1 MKILFEEY
9 RYKPEELPSLEGI
22 DPIELKDGGV
32 KLPYV
37 GYYYDVA
44 SAETIFI
51 LPKVFIIDKDVDSPA
66 FKRYKPETLCKSQ
79 SEQGS
84 LSADDQAFLFSLS
97 AWLYQ
102 AIALF
107 NERHPSNEI
116 TSPRSLAGVVGHKG
130 KDDVTLLDHVLSL
143 LRFNR
148 EHQSLFTYIATIK
161 HTGQHRIHWTKTIRT
176 TTPLVKGKTPYY
188 LECRTKDKT
197 IDYDEEL
204 ICFFYSTLDYLRQN
218 YHFVVQRHLNYK
230 TEKPHRI
237 ANMIECGK
245 GTRYLRKIRGKYFK
259 DELVQLWNLLYAF
272 YERAEE
278 VAQKRVPNERLLVR
292 NFNIVFEDMIDCL
305 IGESELPKG
314 LKEQKDGKI
323 IDHIYRDKSLVDD
336 DDIYF
341 IGDSKYYKEGSS
353 FDENSRYKQITYA
366 KNVIQYN
373 IDLFNRG
380 AKSEYL
386 RYRDELTEGY
396 NPTPNFFIRG
406 FIDPRDLSYADS
418 KLKME
423 GKGHYSYH
431 FENRLFDRDTLLV
444 LTYNINFL
452 YVLSA
457 YVQSRGYSTSVDR
470 FLRDQFRQDII
481 VAYQK
486 KYDFY
491 QIELEGIS
499 REEFVASNFKLL
511 IGKMF
516 QTKEGKLILALEKNN
531 EESKLI
537 ERLFLLEKT
546 ISRQK
551 DRPEETWNALILHRS
566 RASCH
571 RASNQPIAPLDE

>member
-9 RYKPEELPSLEGI
+9 KYKPEELPSLEGI
-22 DPIELKDGGV
+22 DPIELKDGGG

-37 GYYYDVA
+37 GYYYDVS

-51 LPKVFIIDKDVDSPA
+51 LPKVFIVDSLA
-66 FKRYKPETLCKSQ
+66 FNRYKPELLCKSQ
-79 SEQGS
+79 SEKES

-116 TSPRSLAGVVGHKG
+116 TSQRSLAGVVGHKG
-130 KDDVTLLDHVLSL
+130 KDGVTLLDHVLSL

-148 EHQSLFTYIATIK
+148 EHQSLFTYIATIS

-188 LECRTKDKT
+188 LECSTKDKA
-197 IDYDEEL
+197 IDYEEEL
-204 ICFFYSTLDYLRQN
+204 ICFFYSTLDYLKQN

-259 DELVQLWNLLYAF
+259 DELVQLWTLLYAF

-341 IGDSKYYKEGSS
+341 IGDSKYYKEGNS

-373 IDLFNRG
+373 IDLFNRRER
-380 AKSEYL
+380 SEYL

-406 FIDPRDLSYADS
+406 FVDPEDLSYADS
-418 KLKME
+418 KLKKE
-423 GKGHYSYH
+423 GEEHYSYH
-431 FENRLFDRDTLLV
+431 FKNRLFDRDTLLV
-444 LTYNINFL
+444 LTYDINFL

-457 YVQSRGYSTSVDR
+457 YVQSRGYNTSVDR
-470 FLRDQFRQDII
+470 FLRDKFRQDII
-481 VAYQK
+481 AAYQS

-491 QIELEGIS
+491 QIELEENSIEG
-499 REEFVASNFKLL
+499 FVASNFKLL

-516 QTKEGKLILALEKNN
+516 QTKEGKLILALEKDNQEN
-531 EESKLI
+531 KESKLI
-537 ERLFLLEKT
+537 KRLSLLEK
-546 ISRQK
+546 IVSLQMIDLK
-551 DRPEETWNALILHRS
+551 YLGSH
-566 RASCH
+566 
-571 RASNQPIAPLDE
+571 

>member
-9 RYKPEELPSLEGI
+9 KYKPEELPSLEGI

-51 LPKVFIIDKDVDSPA
+51 LPKVLIIDKDVDSPA

-116 TSPRSLAGVVGHKG
+116 TSQRSLAGVVGHKG
-130 KDDVTLLDHVLSL
+130 KDGVTLLDHVLSL

-176 TTPLVKGKTPYY
+176 TTPLVKGKPPYY

-204 ICFFYSTLDYLRQN
+204 ICFFYSTLDYLKQN

-341 IGDSKYYKEGSS
+341 IGDSKYYKEGNS

-373 IDLFNRG
+373 IDLFNRREG
-380 AKSEYL
+380 SEYL

-406 FIDPRDLSYADS
+406 FVDPKDLSYADS
-418 KLKME
+418 KLKKE
-423 GKGHYSYH
+423 AKEHYSYH

-444 LTYNINFL
+444 LTYDINFL

-457 YVQSRGYSTSVDR
+457 YVQSRGYRTSVDR
-470 FLRDQFRQDII
+470 FLRDKFREDII
-481 VAYQK
+481 AEYQN
-486 KYDFY
+486 KYYFY
-491 QIELEGIS
+491 QIELES
-499 REEFVASNFKLL
+499 REEFVASNFKQL
-511 IGKMF
+511 IGKIF
-516 QTKEGKLILALEKNN
+516 QTKDDKLILALEQQNKEN
-531 EESKLI
+531 EVCKLL
-537 ERLFLLEKT
+537 ERLSLSEKI
-546 ISRQK
+546 ISLQVIDLK
-551 DRPEETWNALILHRS
+551 KLGTH
-566 RASCH
+566 
-571 RASNQPIAPLDE
+571 

>member
-9 RYKPEELPSLEGI
+9 KYKPEELPSLEGI

-51 LPKVFIIDKDVDSPA
+51 LPKVFIVDSLA
-66 FKRYKPETLCKSQ
+66 FKRYDPELLCKSQ
-79 SEQGS
+79 GAKEP
-84 LSADDQAFLFSLS
+84 LSADDQAFLFRLS

-188 LECRTKDKT
+188 LECRTKDKA
-197 IDYDEEL
+197 IDYEEEL
-204 ICFFYSTLDYLRQN
+204 ISFFYSTLDYLKQN

-230 TEKPHRI
+230 TEKPPRI

-341 IGDSKYYKEGSS
+341 IGDSKYYKEGNS

-373 IDLFNRG
+373 IDLFNRQEG
-380 AKSEYL
+380 SEYL

-406 FIDPRDLSYADS
+406 FVDPKDLSYADS
-418 KLKME
+418 MLKKE
-423 GKGHYSYH
+423 AKEHYSYH

-444 LTYNINFL
+444 LTYDINFL

-470 FLRDQFRQDII
+470 FLRDKFREDII
-481 VAYQK
+481 AEYQN
-486 KYDFY
+486 KYYFY
-491 QIELEGIS
+491 QIELES
-499 REEFVASNFKLL
+499 REEFIASNFKQL
-511 IGKMF
+511 IGKIF
-516 QTKEGKLILALEKNN
+516 QTKDDKLILALEQQNKEN
-531 EESKLI
+531 EVCKLL
-537 ERLFLLEKT
+537 ERLSLSEKI
-546 ISRQK
+546 ISLQVIDLK
-551 DRPEETWNALILHRS
+551 
-566 RASCH
+566 
-571 RASNQPIAPLDE
+571 